1 MVITNYTKVFFIR
14 IVLNIGF
21 QKSNEVLKLENN
33 RGKRYFY
40 NLCRSTCFCVYFY
53 IVFLSR
59 TCHSFTYENC
69 KKNYKS
75 KVEF

>member
-33 RGKRYFY
+33 RGEK
-40 NLCRSTCFCVYFY
+40 
-53 IVFLSR
+53 IFL
-59 TCHSFTYENC
+59 
-69 KKNYKS
+69 
-75 KVEF
+75 